1 MKLNSLLS
9 LPAIIAVGIM
19 PIVSISLF
27 DAQPAFSQKSS
38 KQEVKDSFLTPPPA
52 TPPVEKKPGF
62 RRPGDGSG
70 SGPIIANPGNDPTK
84 CLDEARK
91 GGPFS
96 AECQINNGSG
106 HNPGNRP
113 R

>member
-38 KQEVKDSFLTPPPA
+38 KQEVKDSFLATPPA

-62 RRPGDGSG
+62 GLRGSG
-70 SGPIIANPGNDPTK
+70 SGLINVNPDTGNSSSK
-84 CLDEARK
+84 CLDEARR

-96 AECQINNGSG
+96 AECQINNGSV
-106 HNPGNRP
+106 RP